1 MKSLTQYIQE
11 SLEKDKLGEASATES
26 KKHSDEE
33 MDESMERF
41 MSRKSKEIEED

>member
-11 SLEKDKLGEASATES
+11 SLENNKLSEASANES
-26 KKHSDEE
+26 KKNPDEE

-41 MSRKSKEIEED
+41 MSRKSKDTEE